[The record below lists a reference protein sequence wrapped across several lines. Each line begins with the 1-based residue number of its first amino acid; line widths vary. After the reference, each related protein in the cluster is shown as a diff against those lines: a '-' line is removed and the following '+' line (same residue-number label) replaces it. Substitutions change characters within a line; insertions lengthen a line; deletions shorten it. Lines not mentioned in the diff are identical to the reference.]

1 VPDIRGQPYRPLVS
15 GVRISNEITGSPGT
29 LGCIGIDEDD
39 RPWIVS
45 CAHVLG
51 RSRQS
56 TDVAGNLEPILQSTL
71 DLGGGIVALTHTDK
85 MNSRLDYGAAL
96 IVPNIDVSTSVLEFA
111 EPLQRTAE
119 AVVGMRVVKS
129 GAETGVTIGIVSD
142 VTDLLITIVSPPIV
156 PDDYV
161 LSDRGDSGAIW
172 LDAATGRAIGLHFS
186 GRDGNVAYARPLGSL
201 LRELGLRLLE

>member
-15 GVRISNEITGSPGT
+15 GIRISNAITESPGT
-29 LGCIGIDEDD
+29 LGCIGIDDDD

-51 RSRQS
+51 RNRQS
-56 TDVAGNLEPILQSTL
+56 TDIAGNLEAILQSTL
-71 DLGGGIVALTHTDK
+71 DLGGGIVALTRTDK
-85 MNSRLDYGAAL
+85 MNSLLDYGAAL
-96 IVPNIDVSTSVLEFA
+96 IVPDIGVSTSVLELV
-111 EPLQRTAE
+111 EPLQRTAD

-129 GAETGVTIGIVSD
+129 GAETGVTIGIVTE
-142 VTDLLITIVSPPIV
+142 VTDVLITIASPPIV

-172 LDAATGRAIGLHFS
+172 LDAATGRAVGLHFS
-186 GRDGNVAYARPLGSL
+186 GRDGNTAFARPLGSVL
-201 LRELGLRLLE
+201 GALGLRLLV